1 MYFTVVQFLYTAANA
16 AGFGHVRARALERKW
31 HWNFHGYPNSQVK
44 NSVEL
49 FSVLGSVLKIYL
61 TVFVFDILLLNRI

>member
-1 MYFTVVQFLYTAANA
+1 MHFSVVQFLHKAANA
-16 AGFGHVRARALERKW
+16 AGFGYVRARALERKW
-31 HWNFHGYPNSQVK
+31 HWIFHGYSNSQVK